1 MKFIS
6 SLNWE
11 INVPDS
17 LLIKTSWHLIN
28 RYHLW
33 RAVDSSDRVFCIVSI
48 WLGRKS
54 GLCHSD
60 MRFISQNYWQVS
72 FLRQEAL
79 SCFYFGALSF
89 FYFCTLSFFFFGTW
103 SFFYFGALSFF
114 YFGALSFFYCGAL
127 SFFYFGT
134 LSVFYL
140 VYHRHCIH
148 VRSHYSIFVTSFSV
162 YALDN
167 TSGVYFTSITPLPG
181 LQ

>member
-33 RAVDSSDRVFCIVSI
+33 RAVDSSDRVF
-48 WLGRKS
+48 
-54 GLCHSD
+54 
-60 MRFISQNYWQVS
+60 
-72 FLRQEAL
+72 LRRQYL
-79 SCFYFGALSF
+79 
-89 FYFCTLSFFFFGTW
+89 TW
-103 SFFYFGALSFF
+103 SEIRFMPQWHAIHITELLASKLFASRRIIVLLLWCIIVLLMWCIIVLLLRHIIGFL
-114 YFGALSFFYCGAL
+114 
-127 SFFYFGT
+127 
-134 LSVFYL
+134 LSVLSPLHTRPLTLLDFCDL
-140 VYHRHCIH
+140 
-148 VRSHYSIFVTSFSV
+148 FSV